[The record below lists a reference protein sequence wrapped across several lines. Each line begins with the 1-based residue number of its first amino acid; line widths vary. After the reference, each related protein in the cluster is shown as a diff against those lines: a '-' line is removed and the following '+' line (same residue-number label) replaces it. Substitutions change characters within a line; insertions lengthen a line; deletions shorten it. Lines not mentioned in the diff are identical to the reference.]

1 MDPEARVF
9 AESSYI
15 AHGAM
20 KYTIARDTNIVTV
33 VVSDVVTL
41 QDCIRCLDCL
51 LTEAPLEPRIQ
62 VLLDATSAQPE
73 LSFDDL
79 RELVRHVRRLV
90 QFDVRSIALTAT
102 NDFVHGLALIFSA
115 YADIDGL
122 NLAVFRNQRKARK
135 WLATCMPAGCSPT
148 QNNAIVSEE
157 LR

>member
-1 MDPEARVF
+1 MVL
-9 AESSYI
+9 
-15 AHGAM
+15 M
-20 KYTIARDTNIVTV
+20 KYTIARDTNVVTV

-41 QDCIRCLDCL
+41 QDCIRCVDCL
-51 LTEAPLEPRIQ
+51 LTEAPHEPRIQ
-62 VLLDATSAQPE
+62 VLLDATGAKPE

-79 RELVRHVRRLV
+79 RELVRHLRRLV
-90 QFDVRSIALTAT
+90 KFEVRSIALTAT

-135 WLATCMPAGCSPT
+135 WLESCTTVRCSPI
-148 QNNAIVSEE
+148 QNNVTVGGE